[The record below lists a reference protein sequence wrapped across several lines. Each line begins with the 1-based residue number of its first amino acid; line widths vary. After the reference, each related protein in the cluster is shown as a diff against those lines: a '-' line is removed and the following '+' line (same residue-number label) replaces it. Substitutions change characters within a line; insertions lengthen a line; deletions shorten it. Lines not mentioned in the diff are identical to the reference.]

1 MVCVGGTLRCLV
13 LIRWFALLITGL
25 LLSTW
30 YDDPPFVTLLIPSCY
45 SLVLYGPVTLF
56 LSTRGDTHTCV
67 LCQTT
72 SKAIR
77 EVVGVC
83 FWKNIDIVCNGHRLL
98 KWWIGWADKIL
109 VCCDQLNIPSEESNR
124 IPRHHDVWWI
134 SKRIILFKATFPAIF
149 IVTCMLLPVPAH
161 LLSPSV
167 PIDRSWYLVIFSMLL
182 PSLREI
188 HTTYIPKVGA
198 WLIER
203 SYERFA
209 IQVFHKYNLSS
220 KDGNV

>member
-98 KWWIGWADKIL
+98 KWWIGAGQTRFWSAAISSISRQRNLIEFPGTMMYDESANGSFFSR
-109 VCCDQLNIPSEESNR
+109 QLSLPY
-124 IPRHHDVWWI
+124 
-134 SKRIILFKATFPAIF
+134 L
-149 IVTCMLLPVPAH
+149 LLPACCYRYLLTCSLH
-161 LLSPSV
+161 LSLSIGLDTSSSSACCFPV
-167 PIDRSWYLVIFSMLL
+167 CEKYTP
-182 PSLREI
+182 
-188 HTTYIPKVGA
+188 HTYQKSELD
-198 WLIER
+198 W
-203 SYERFA
+203 
-209 IQVFHKYNLSS
+209 
-220 KDGNV
+220 